1 MMQENEQED
10 MALSA
15 LLAVAAD
22 IDAEFPQDLLRK
34 TYAIQRNHQFDRD
47 ENREESLQDLRK
59 LVDAHLENVKA
70 TP

>member
-1 MMQENEQED
+1 MTQENEQED
-10 MALSA
+10 MALKA
-15 LLAVAAD
+15 LLAVAAE

-59 LVDAHLENVKA
+59 LVDNHLDNAKVA
-70 TP
+70 P